1 MSHRIGVYFA
11 DSTYEALKDLAHEK
25 GGNISLALRDVI
37 ALSKYIS
44 DKRKNGAKLLLE
56 EGDDI
61 KEIIPL

>member
-1 MSHRIGVYFA
+1 MSRRISVTFA

-25 GGNISLALRDVI
+25 GGDIALALRDVI
-37 ALSKYIS
+37 ALSKYVS
-44 DKRKNGAKLLLE
+44 DKRKNGAKLLIE